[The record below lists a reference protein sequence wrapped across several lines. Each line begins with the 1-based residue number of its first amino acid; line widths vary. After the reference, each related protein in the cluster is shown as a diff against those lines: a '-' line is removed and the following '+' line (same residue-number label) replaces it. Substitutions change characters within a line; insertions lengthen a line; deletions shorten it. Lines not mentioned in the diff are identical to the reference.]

1 MNKRHITFFFIII
14 IISLAIISR
23 LGYLQLYK
31 NEFFKEKS
39 NNQLKRIIKL
49 YPNRGSIFDRN
60 LKPLALTEPSY
71 QIYAIPNDIENKWVL
86 AKKIAPILNKDRKD
100 ISDKLYAS
108 KAPFLWLK
116 RHASEST
123 MKTLK
128 ALNLKGLGFIKTE
141 KRVYPNNQ
149 LASHMM
155 GFVGIDNQG
164 LSGIEYRYDKQL
176 KGSSGKIILDGDPRG
191 TQLVSGKKIKIP
203 PNDGQSIITTIDSSI
218 QFIAEKFLEKAVKK
232 HKAEAGQAIIMDP
245 KTGDILAMAI
255 VPTFNPN
262 TWQSSKT
269 SDRRIRPITDVF
281 EPGSI
286 FKIITLASVLEEDIV
301 SSKTTI
307 HVPETYKLF
316 NKVIKEA
323 HARKENESSNKTVSE
338 IIEQSLNVGTTLLAI
353 KLGKERFYKYIKE
366 FGFGE
371 KTHIQ
376 LPGESKGL
384 LSPPQKWSG
393 LDIAT
398 HSFGQGIA
406 TTGLQL
412 TAAMSIIANNG
423 IYIKP
428 RIIKYF
434 QSKDQSTLKGIP
446 IQKKERIISEQTA
459 YEVKKTLFNVVE
471 RGTAKNIKIKGYTLA
486 GKTGTAQKAKTKGL
500 GYEKGNY
507 IASFLGFFP
516 VEDPKIVMLVSI
528 DSPQKGYYGSTVAGP
543 VFKECAKF
551 IIDYYNIPPNTL
563 TTTLRQ
569 GISKVNSY

>member
-371 KTHIQ
+371 KTYIQ

-423 IYIKP
+423 VYIKP

-486 GKTGTAQKAKTKGL
+486 GKTGTAQKAKTNGL

>member
-371 KTHIQ
+371 KTYIQ

-486 GKTGTAQKAKTKGL
+486 GKTGTAQKAKTNGL

>member
-1 MNKRHITFFFIII
+1 MKNRHKLFFLGVLLIII
-14 IISLAIISR
+14 AIIIR

-31 NEFFKEKS
+31 NEFFKTKS
-39 NNQLKRIIKL
+39 NNQLKRIINL
-49 YPNRGSIFDRN
+49 FPNRGSIFDRN

-86 AKKIAPILNKDRKD
+86 AKKIAPLLNKNRKEL
-100 ISDKLYAS
+100 SDKLYAS

-116 RHASEST
+116 RHVSEST
-123 MKTLK
+123 MQQLKT
-128 ALNLKGLGFIKTE
+128 LNLKGIGFIKTE

-149 LASHMM
+149 LASHIM

-164 LSGIEYRYDKQL
+164 LSGLEYRYDKQL

-203 PNDGQSIITTIDSSI
+203 PNDGQSIITTIDTPI
-218 QFIAEKFLEKAVKK
+218 QFIAEKFLAKAVTK
-232 HKAEAGQAIIMDP
+232 HEAEAGQVIIMDP
-245 KTGDILAMAI
+245 KTGDILAMAV

-262 TWQSSKT
+262 EWQASKT
-269 SDRRIRPITDVF
+269 NDRRIRPITDVF

-316 NKVIKEA
+316 NKTIKEA

-338 IIEQSLNVGTTLLAI
+338 IIEQSLNVGTTLLAL
-353 KLGKERFYKYIKE
+353 KLGKERLYKYIQE
-366 FGFGE
+366 FGFGK
-371 KTHIQ
+371 KTFIQ
-376 LPGESKGL
+376 LPGETKGL
-384 LSPPQKWSG
+384 LKAPPKWSG
-393 LDIAT
+393 VDIGT
-398 HSFGQGIA
+398 ISFGQGIA

-412 TAAMSIIANNG
+412 TTAMSIIANDG
-423 IYIKP
+423 VYIKP
-428 RIIKYF
+428 RIIKYL
-434 QSKDQSTLKGIP
+434 QSKDQTTLKGIP
-446 IQKKERIISEQTA
+446 IEKKERIISEQTA

-471 RGTAKNIKIKGYTLA
+471 RGTAKNIKLKGYTMA
-486 GKTGTAQKAKTKGL
+486 GKTGTAQKAKTNGL
-500 GYEKGNY
+500 GYEKGKY

-516 VEDPKIVMLVSI
+516 VEDPQIVMLVSI
-528 DSPQKGYYGSTVAGP
+528 DSPKKGYYGSTVAGP

-563 TTTLRQ
+563 SNDLKQ
-569 GISKVNSY
+569 GISKVNSH

>member
-218 QFIAEKFLEKAVKK
+218 QFIAEKSLEKAVKK

-371 KTHIQ
+371 KTQIQ

>member
-1 MNKRHITFFFIII
+1 MNQRHKLFFFGLLIILLSIII
-14 IISLAIISR
+14 R

-31 NEFFKEKS
+31 NEFFKTKS
-39 NNQLKRIIKL
+39 NNQLKRIINL
-49 YPNRGSIFDRN
+49 FPNRGSILDRN
-60 LKPLALTEPSY
+60 HKPLALTEPSY
-71 QIYAIPNDIENKWVL
+71 QIYAIPNDIKNKWVL
-86 AKKIAPILNKDRKD
+86 AKQIAPFLKQNRKEL
-100 ISDKLYAS
+100 SDKLYAS
-108 KAPFLWLK
+108 KAPFLWLE
-116 RHASEST
+116 RHASETT
-123 MKTLK
+123 MNQIKS
-128 ALNLKGLGFIKTE
+128 LNLTGLGFIKTE

-149 LASHMM
+149 LASHIM

-164 LSGIEYRYDKQL
+164 LSGLEYRYDTQL

-203 PNDGQSIITTIDSSI
+203 PNDGQSIITTIDTSI
-218 QFIAEKFLEKAVKK
+218 QFIAEKFLAKAINK
-232 HKAEAGQAIIMDP
+232 HEAQAGQVIIMDP
-245 KTGDILAMAI
+245 KTGDILAMAV
-255 VPTFNPN
+255 VPTFNAN
-262 TWQSSKT
+262 TWQTSQA

-316 NKVIKEA
+316 NKTIKEA
-323 HARKENESSNKTVSE
+323 HARKDNESNNKTVSE
-338 IIEQSLNVGTTLLAI
+338 IIEQSLNVGTTLLAM

-371 KTHIQ
+371 KTAIQ
-376 LPGESKGL
+376 LPGETKGL
-384 LSPPQKWSG
+384 LKPPKKWSG
-393 LDIAT
+393 VDIAT
-398 HSFGQGIA
+398 LSFGQGIA

-412 TAAMSIIANNG
+412 ATAMSVIANDG

-434 QSKDQSTLKGIP
+434 QNKDQTTLKGIP
-446 IQKKERIISEQTA
+446 ITTKERIISEQTA

-471 RGTAKNIKIKGYTLA
+471 RGTAKNIKIKGYTIA
-486 GKTGTAQKAKTKGL
+486 GKTGTAQKAKTNGL
-500 GYEKGNY
+500 GYEPGKY

-516 VEDPKIVMLVSI
+516 VEDPQIVILVSI
-528 DSPQKGYYGSTVAGP
+528 DSPKKGYYGSTVAGP

-551 IIDYYNIPPNTL
+551 IIDYYNIPPNTIN
-563 TTTLRQ
+563 TNFKQ
-569 GISKVNSY
+569 GISKVNSF

>member
-1 MNKRHITFFFIII
+1 MNQRHKLFFFGLLIILLSIII
-14 IISLAIISR
+14 R

-31 NEFFKEKS
+31 NEFFKTKS
-39 NNQLKRIIKL
+39 NNQLKRIINL
-49 YPNRGSIFDRN
+49 FPNRGSILDRN
-60 LKPLALTEPSY
+60 HKPLALTEPSY
-71 QIYAIPNDIENKWVL
+71 QIYAIPNDIKNKWVL
-86 AKKIAPILNKDRKD
+86 AKQIAPFLKQNRKEL
-100 ISDKLYAS
+100 SDKLYAS
-108 KAPFLWLK
+108 KAPFLWLE
-116 RHASEST
+116 RHASETT
-123 MKTLK
+123 MNQIKS
-128 ALNLKGLGFIKTE
+128 LNLTGLGFIKTE

-149 LASHMM
+149 LASHIM

-164 LSGIEYRYDKQL
+164 LSGLEYRYDTQL

-203 PNDGQSIITTIDSSI
+203 PNDGQSIITTIDTSI
-218 QFIAEKFLEKAVKK
+218 QFIAEKFLAKAINK
-232 HKAEAGQAIIMDP
+232 HEAQAGQVIIMDP
-245 KTGDILAMAI
+245 KTGDILAMAV
-255 VPTFNPN
+255 VPTFNAN
-262 TWQSSKT
+262 TWQTSQA

-316 NKVIKEA
+316 NKTIKEA
-323 HARKENESSNKTVSE
+323 HARKDNESNNKTVSE
-338 IIEQSLNVGTTLLAI
+338 IIEQSLNVGTTLLAM

-371 KTHIQ
+371 KTAIQ
-376 LPGESKGL
+376 LPGETKGL
-384 LSPPQKWSG
+384 LKPPKKWSG
-393 LDIAT
+393 VDIAT
-398 HSFGQGIA
+398 LSFGQGIA

-412 TAAMSIIANNG
+412 ATAMSVIANDG

-434 QSKDQSTLKGIP
+434 QNKDQTTLKGIP
-446 IQKKERIISEQTA
+446 ITTKERIISEQTA

-471 RGTAKNIKIKGYTLA
+471 RGTAKNIKIKGYTIA
-486 GKTGTAQKAKTKGL
+486 GKTGTAQKAKTNGL
-500 GYEKGNY
+500 GYEPGKY

-516 VEDPKIVMLVSI
+516 VEDPKIVILVSI
-528 DSPQKGYYGSTVAGP
+528 DSPKKGYYGSTVAGP

-551 IIDYYNIPPNTL
+551 IIDYYNIPPNTIN
-563 TTTLRQ
+563 TNFKQ
-569 GISKVNSY
+569 GISKVNSF